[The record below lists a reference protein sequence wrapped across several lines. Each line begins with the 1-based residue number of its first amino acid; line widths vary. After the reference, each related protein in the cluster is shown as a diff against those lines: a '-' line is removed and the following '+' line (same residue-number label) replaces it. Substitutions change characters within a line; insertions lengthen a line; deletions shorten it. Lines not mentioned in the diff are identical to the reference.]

1 MLTRLHLPR
10 IVAALSLLL
19 PLSLL
24 VADSGG
30 TPAELDR
37 VLERFTAAQD
47 STDSLRC
54 RFEERKELSLLKEP
68 VVQTGVFYHSK
79 PGLYLWDYQSP
90 TQKQVLLTDEVLL
103 AYYPDLNRAEE
114 VNVRRWTNRIRQ
126 YLGVGEDPEAL
137 RQDYEISLGSP
148 DDGDLVSADVLVL
161 VPKTPK
167 MKKRLTEL
175 RIWLDAKTGQTRRV
189 SYLNP
194 DGDRT
199 TFTFSNIQVNPE
211 IDASRY
217 EIELPRN
224 VKMGDTFSGF
234 SG

>member
-1 MLTRLHLPR
+1 MFPR
-10 IVAALSLLL
+10 SAALAEPGS
-19 PLSLL
+19 
-24 VADSGG
+24 A
-30 TPAELDR
+30 TPELDR
-37 VLERFTAAQD
+37 VLERFTAAQE

-137 RQDYEISLGSP
+137 QRDYEISLGSS
-148 DDGDLVSADVLVL
+148 DDGGLVSADVLIL

-167 MKKRLTEL
+167 MRKRLTEL
-175 RIWLDAKTGQTRRV
+175 RIWLDDKTGQTRRV

-199 TFTFSNIQVNPE
+199 TFTFSDIQINPE